1 MSHRS
6 GLVREPPVGHYFDP
20 TEPTVAATVKSLN
33 STTLIYEPGTHTKYS
48 NAGITVV
55 GYVLERRKE
64 EAYAKYL
71 KHAVLGAMGLNDSAF
86 EPEPQLA
93 SKLAKAYMWTYEGRT
108 F

>member
-33 STTLIYEPGTHTKYS
+33 STALVYEPGTPHQVFECRDHS
-48 NAGITVV
+48 C

-64 EAYAKYL
+64 EPYAKYL
-71 KHAVLGAMGLNDSAF
+71 KHAVLAPWD
-86 EPEPQLA
+86 
-93 SKLAKAYMWTYEGRT
+93 
-108 F
+108 